1 MKKGEQPACV
11 EACPAQASVFGD
23 RDALINEAWT
33 RIRGDSSYVPHIY
46 GVEEAGGSNVLFI
59 SDVPFEALGMKAAP
73 TGNQPMPTLTA
84 SALGDS
90 PKVVIMGGTILS
102 ALYWVT
108 QRRREVALAEAEEK
122 SAINKMKKEGRS

>member
-1 MKKGEQPACV
+1 M
-11 EACPAQASVFGD
+11 
-23 RDALINEAWT
+23 
-33 RIRGDSSYVPHIY
+33 
-46 GVEEAGGSNVLFI
+46 FI
-59 SDVPFEALGMKAAP
+59 SDVPFEELGFKPAP

-108 QRRREVALAEAEEK
+108 QRRREVALAEAEQKAGSGKTRQE
-122 SAINKMKKEGRS
+122 RS